1 MRLSTSNFEAGQSNW
16 LNAWI
21 LAASLVFLVI
31 AAWELALRQATLDPD
46 YSDNRALWLSARH
59 RLSQPDENIVA
70 ILGASRVQRA
80 VDINVLSERINRPVV
95 QLAIEGSSGL
105 PVLENLAADP
115 RFRGTV
121 VFSVAPAFSFNR
133 RLSKLDAGNQAD
145 WMRAYMQQSR
155 SRRIE
160 QELRLTL
167 QGLFAFRSADASVSR
182 TIPAI
187 LATGRIPGPDYK
199 KTDRNRFVSV
209 DQSKFKGQVSQEGIV
224 DLYRKNTEAYEQQE
238 FVELL
243 QYFGALVDI
252 LKSKG
257 SHVYVLRLPS
267 EGAVLDFERQHFPQA
282 EFWNQM
288 QRYVDARF
296 IHFDDYPELN
306 GYLSTDGSH
315 IAAENAADFTEQ
327 LALVLSANGLIP
339 GGSTH
344 EQ

>member
-1 MRLSTSNFEAGQSNW
+1 MRSSTSNSDTGHSNW
-16 LNAWI
+16 LKAWL
-21 LAASLVFLVI
+21 LAASLMVLII
-31 AAWELALRQATLDPD
+31 AAWEFALRQAALEPG

-59 RLSQPDENIVA
+59 RLSQPDENVVA
-70 ILGASRVQRA
+70 LLGASRVQRA
-80 VDINVLSERINRPVV
+80 IDVDVLSNLTNRPIV

-121 VFSVAPAFSFNR
+121 VFSIAPAFSFNR

-160 QELRLTL
+160 QELRLSL
-167 QGLFAFRSADASVSR
+167 QGLLALRSADAAISR
-182 TIPAI
+182 TIPAV
-187 LATGRIPGPDYK
+187 LETGRLPAPNYK
-199 KTDRNRFVSV
+199 TTYRNRFVSI
-209 DQSKFKGQVSQEGIV
+209 DQSKFEGQVSQQGIV
-224 DLYRKNTEAYEQQE
+224 EIYRENTEAYEQRD

-257 SHVYVLRLPS
+257 SRVYVLRLPS
-267 EGAVLDFERQHFPQA
+267 EGAVLEYERQLFPQDK
-282 EFWNQM
+282 FWNQM
-288 QRYVDARF
+288 QPYIDARF
-296 IHFDDYPELN
+296 IHFDEYPELN
-306 GYLSTDGSH
+306 GYLSVDGSH
-315 IAAENAADFTEQ
+315 IATEKAAEFTEQ

-339 GGSTH
+339 GSSTH